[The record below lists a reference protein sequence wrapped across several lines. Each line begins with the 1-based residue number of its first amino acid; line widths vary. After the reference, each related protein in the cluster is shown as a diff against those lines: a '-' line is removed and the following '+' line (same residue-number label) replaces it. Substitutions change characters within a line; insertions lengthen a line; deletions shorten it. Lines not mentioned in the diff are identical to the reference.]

1 MLIKFKIKDPDTA
14 NGIITMSCPVVF
26 ESITPDN
33 FKLTKT
39 REAAIK
45 QAYDSINV
53 TIEGI
58 QNG

>member
-1 MLIKFKIKDPDTA
+1 MIIKFKMKDPDTSG
-14 NGIITMSCPVVF
+14 GIITISCPIVF

-39 REAAIK
+39 REAAIR